1 MKIFCAFVL
10 RRCRCLS
17 GGNSFR
23 CDLMSDLPAAH
34 TQPVNML
41 LLHVLNL
48 EQIYLK
54 SSHTHTHSVKLEAFA
69 AWLWVLDHAWRSGIH
84 SREPW
89 ITRLLFV
96 KAWRVLQANY
106 SPSSFL
112 QRCVCRSP
120 HSPTAVLLIISS
132 GTYCRVTR
140 SILITHS
147 FSISPSPCCHS

>member
-1 MKIFCAFVL
+1 MKIFVAFVL

-17 GGNSFR
+17 GGNSFS
-23 CDLMSDLPAAH
+23 CDLMLHLPAAH
-34 TQPVNML
+34 TPPVNML
-41 LLHVLNL
+41 LLHVLHL

-54 SSHTHTHSVKLEAFA
+54 SSHTHSVKQEAFA
-69 AWLWVLDHAWRSGIH
+69 AWLWVLDHAWRSWMH

-112 QRCVCRSP
+112 QSCVCSSP

-132 GTYCRVTR
+132 GTYCSVTL

-147 FSISPSPCCHS
+147 FSISASPCCHS